1 MAAGGITHGS
11 DDLSEEVEQ
20 LSLSDSKALQ
30 LKQEYEKEVFPSAAV
45 EPISIIRKM
54 WNTVLD
60 HENGYINGDAN
71 TTYLVCTINGKSGR
85 ICIQSGDGTHAEKKL
100 TDYLEAKYIATPNV
114 TCTITVY
121 INNSPCHMCAQK
133 LKEFLQKFENIELV
147 LYVTHLYKIRRL
159 SCQLNW
165 VVSSQKNDRHM
176 GYIDVNDYEKN
187 YQGLKDLMNLG
198 ENRCRIDAF
207 TEDVWKALHEVMDIV
222 EELKQTMMT
231 KYTKTPNEEHVRSR
245 NREDLNITQDLTY
258 LRKNSDP
265 WQAIAKIKYYKTN

>member
-1 MAAGGITHGS
+1 
-11 DDLSEEVEQ
+11 
-20 LSLSDSKALQ
+20 
-30 LKQEYEKEVFPSAAV
+30 
-45 EPISIIRKM
+45 M
-54 WNTVLD
+54 WDTVLD
-60 HENGYINGDAN
+60 HERGYIEGHAK
-71 TTYLVCTINGKSGR
+71 TTYLVCTINGEPDP
-85 ICIQSGDGTHAEKKL
+85 ICIKNKDGTHAEEEL
-100 TDYLEAKYIATPNV
+100 TVYLEAKYIATPNV

-147 LYVTHLYKIRRL
+147 LYVTHLYNIRRL

-165 VVSSQKNDRHM
+165 ERSFQKKDRHM

-187 YQGLKDLMNLG
+187 YQGLKDLINLG

-207 TEDVWKALHEVMDIV
+207 TEDVWKALHGVMGIE
-222 EELKQTMMT
+222 EELKH
-231 KYTKTPNEEHVRSR
+231 KYTKTTNGEDVRSR

-265 WQAIAKIKYYKTN
+265 WQKIAKIKYYKTN